1 MAAQAVTTLN
11 CFVDLGICP
20 VSYDIVPLLVQAK
33 IAQRKIG
40 ATRMH
45 VSLVGEMRKKP
56 QQYDDAEAEWRLHNI
71 VIPAAHL
78 FDATVSVLPDW
89 LYAERLAS
97 AKDWKNWPEDWRNQ
111 TLNHRHHLVGGVI
124 AAAKNG
130 AVIPHIHASF
140 HARRAAREWFG
151 ARMAGLPVVTMTLR
165 NTYLPER
172 NADRKVWDKARTHI
186 VSKGYAVVQLEDTS
200 VALRE
205 GKGYGEL
212 NLDLRAATYTES
224 VLNLQS
230 NNGAASLCWF
240 SSKSYRMFGAGVPA
254 DEWDGLFVKQ
264 GLPLGESW
272 PWALAQQRIVY
283 GETTAEQIIAEFED
297 WHQSKNEEQRAS
309 A

>member
-1 MAAQAVTTLN
+1 LATEAVTTLN
-11 CFVDLGICP
+11 AFVDLAICP
-20 VSYDIVPLLVQAK
+20 VSYDIIPLLVQAK

-56 QQYDDAEAEWRLHNI
+56 QYDEHEAEWRLHSI

-97 AKDWKNWPEDWRNQ
+97 TKDWKNWPDDWRSQ
-111 TLNHRHHLVGGVI
+111 SLNHRHHLIGGVI
-124 AAAKNG
+124 AAAKAG
-130 AVIPHIHASF
+130 EIIPHVHASF
-140 HARRAAREWFG
+140 HARRAVREWFG
-151 ARMAGLPVVTMTLR
+151 ARMAGLSVVTMTLR

-186 VSKGYAVVQLEDTS
+186 VSRGYAVVQLEDTS

-212 NLDLRAATYTES
+212 NLDLRAATYTEAA
-224 VLNLQS
+224 LNLQS

-240 SSKSYRMFGAGVPA
+240 SSKPYRMFGAGVPEA
-254 DEWDGLFVKQ
+254 EWRGLFVEQ
-264 GLPLGESW
+264 GLTLGASW
-272 PWALAQQRIVY
+272 PWAGPQQRICY
-283 GETTAEQIIAEFED
+283 GETTAEEMIAEFEE
-297 WHQSKNEEQRAS
+297 WRTSELATK
-309 A
+309 